1 MKLISAG
8 ILLGLALIGLV
19 APAQVWAMSGKAHG
33 FEYSV
38 EPIVGYELTRR
49 TVPTPRI
56 HGMLIYGARVT
67 AGRPHVSV
75 EAEYT
80 RGTDSE
86 SFTSPSPQSVNT
98 TQENARLGIRST
110 FEAAK
115 WTNLIFRAGG
125 AAGRMKQV
133 SVDAGGLS
141 STQDGKWDIR
151 PYAGTG
157 LSFTVSKVVSASL
170 EASYVFRSL
179 EDWRQNTVQWSGSV
193 RVGF

>member
-1 MKLISAG
+1 MKSISVG
-8 ILLGLALIGLV
+8 ILLGLGLV
-19 APAQVWAMSGKAHG
+19 APSRVWAMSGKAHG

-86 SFTSPSPQSVNT
+86 SFTSPSPQSVST

-115 WTNLIFRAGG
+115 WTNFVFRAGG

-133 SVDAGGLS
+133 SVDAGGVS

-157 LSFTVSKVVSASL
+157 LSFNVSKVVSASL

-193 RVGF
+193 RMGF